1 MFDVAVSYQA
11 FNNRLVIN
19 GNVGNDETSS
29 NWAGDFDAEIKVDR
43 QGKLRVTLF
52 TRSAD
57 SYSNYL
63 DNTQRSGLGVTYQDE
78 FDTFGDFWRNIFM
91 SRKRKEQYELEQLR
105 KAEEELEKE
114 AAEANIVKEEVLKPK
129 ENPMNFLEETGS
141 VEYQEQ
147 GAEVYYYKE
156 EEEGNVKAE

>member
-1 MFDVAVSYQA
+1 
-11 FNNRLVIN
+11 
-19 GNVGNDETSS
+19 
-29 NWAGDFDAEIKVDR
+29 
-43 QGKLRVTLF
+43 
-52 TRSAD
+52 
-57 SYSNYL
+57 
-63 DNTQRSGLGVTYQDE
+63 
-78 FDTFGDFWRNIFM
+78 M

-156 EEEGNVKAE
+156 EEEGDVKAEQP